1 MPPDHRRS
9 DRVAAAIRE
18 EVAGA
23 LAAGVKDPRISRLTT
38 VTGVEIT
45 RDLRHATVFV
55 SVMGDD
61 SARAATLEGLA
72 SLGHGLRGR
81 IGRALQLR
89 VAPELHWKYDES
101 LKRAARIEELL
112 AGLKADGEAREAP
125 PTEPEP
131 DADAP
136 RGDGDERA

>member
-1 MPPDHRRS
+1 M
-9 DRVAAAIRE
+9 AAAIRE

-61 SARAATLEGLA
+61 SERAATLEGLA

-89 VAPELHWKYDES
+89 VAPELHWKYDDS

-112 AGLKADGEAREAP
+112 AGLKGEGAASQAP
-125 PTEPEP
+125 PADPESEGD
-131 DADAP
+131 DAQ
-136 RGDGDERA
+136 GDGDGGA

>member
-112 AGLKADGEAREAP
+112 AGLKHDDETRAAS
-125 PTEPEP
+125 EP
-131 DADAP
+131 DADVP